1 MNTLIAIHPY
11 KSKGMWVFDDPEVGL
26 RQEPFVS
33 GADAIID
40 RLVKEIPNAEL
51 GFTLVFSAQPFP
63 GYQVEF
69 EWRREE
75 FSGNW
80 YYSSALDTEGWLC
93 PALFKDFDSAPKKI
107 CAGFR
112 AEGGLITSCSDTDNA
127 AHITEG
133 ESFTRQAGKTK

>member
-11 KSKGMWVFDDPEVGL
+11 KAKELWVFDDPEVGL
-26 RQEPFVS
+26 GQEPFVS

-40 RLVKEIPNAEL
+40 RLVTEIPNAES

-75 FSGNW
+75 FGGNW
-80 YYSSALDTEGWLC
+80 YYSCALEVEGWLC
-93 PALFKDFDSAPKKI
+93 PALFKYFDSAPKKI
-107 CAGFR
+107 YARFR
-112 AEGGLITSCSDTDNA
+112 PKNV
-127 AHITEG
+127 
-133 ESFTRQAGKTK
+133 